1 MKRKSS
7 ILGVVV
13 LSTVLAGN
21 VFAGNSTGGVVF
33 DFFGS
38 VYDAVVSVF
47 RSSPCEGRQCQNC
60 KPTEN
65 VAEPGVCR
73 PND

>member
-1 MKRKSS
+1 MKRKKS
-7 ILGVVV
+7 ILGAVM

-21 VFAGNSTGGVVF
+21 VFAGNSTGGGVF
-33 DFFGS
+33 DFFGN
-38 VYDAVVSVF
+38 VYTAVVSFVGG
-47 RSSPCEGRQCQNC
+47 SPCEGRQCQGC

-65 VAEPGVCR
+65 ILEQGNCR

>member
-1 MKRKSS
+1 MKRKNS
-7 ILGVVV
+7 ILGAVV

-21 VFAGNSTGGVVF
+21 VFAGNSTGGGIF

-38 VYDAVVSVF
+38 VYNAVVSFVG
-47 RSSPCEGRQCQNC
+47 SSPCEGRQCQNC

-65 VAEPGVCR
+65 LADPGVCR